1 MATPPSDQVPPAPA
15 NATPPGPPAQRLK
28 PCPFC
33 GGEAEFERLGTGRV
47 SCIVVCYG
55 CGARH
60 ESGDSGAASGTSWN
74 RRHTEPPAP
83 RGDARRLVDEAIA
96 AVWDIHDRADP
107 YRQPAVVALLQAL
120 EGRATPA
127 AAVDRPLNVKR
138 ELEAALRYQVPELR
152 TVPMYVESCAKCAKA
167 EQDLRQIK
175 EALTAFR
182 IYGNS
187 TDPGL
192 MVAAILGRAA
202 EVVALEEWA
211 FVSGGDGTEL
221 MGFGFCAG
229 CGITM
234 GNGCAC
240 KDKRALATVTFRGT
254 EPELSAFKARLGR
267 LWPAAL
273 APDHETHR
281 ARAVALMQLTN
292 VHDPIPYDRLAAIA
306 GEPANTLPRE
316 VRAIAVELY
325 SRRLQVAEAA
335 IGDVESARRLYRG
348 VFTCATCDGTGRELI
363 DCDGSAGYRPCPKGC
378 PRP

>member
-1 MATPPSDQVPPAPA
+1 MATPPSDQSPPAPA
-15 NATPPGPPAQRLK
+15 NATPPGPQPPALK

-33 GGEAEFERLGTGRV
+33 GGAAEFERLGTGRV
-47 SCIVVCYG
+47 SCIVVCSD

-60 ESGDSGAASGTSWN
+60 ESSDSGAASGASWN
-74 RRHTEPPAP
+74 RRHAEPPVP
-83 RGDARRLVDEAIA
+83 RGDARRMVDEAIA
-96 AVWDIHDRADP
+96 AIWDIHDRADP
-107 YRQPAVVALLQAL
+107 YRQPAVAALLRAL
-120 EGRATPA
+120 DASPATPKEI
-127 AAVDRPLNVKR
+127 RLP
-138 ELEAALRYQVPELR
+138 EVPEGAWYHHPEPMLMMR
-152 TVPMYVESCAKCAKA
+152 IVPTYVDICAKCAKA

-202 EVVALEEWA
+202 EVVALEEIT
-211 FVSGGDGTEL
+211 FMSGTREML
-221 MGFGFCAG
+221 GFGFCAG

-234 GNGCAC
+234 GNGCVC
-240 KDKRALATVTFRGT
+240 KDKPALATVTFRGT

-281 ARAVALMQLTN
+281 ARAVELMQLTN
-292 VHDPIPYDRLAAIA
+292 VYEPVPYERLAVIA
-306 GEPANTLPRE
+306 GEPAKTLPRE